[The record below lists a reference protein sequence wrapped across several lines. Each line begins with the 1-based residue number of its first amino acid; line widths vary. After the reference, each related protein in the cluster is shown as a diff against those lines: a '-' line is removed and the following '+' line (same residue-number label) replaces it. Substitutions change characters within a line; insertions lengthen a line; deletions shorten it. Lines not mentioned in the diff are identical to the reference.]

1 MAKATLAEE
10 TAQAVIR
17 YIIDNRLLPGDKLPT
32 EPEFMKNFPWA
43 GGLYVRA

>member
-17 YIIDNRLLPGDKLPT
+17 YIIDNRLLPGGTAIPYAAIG
-32 EPEFMKNFPWA
+32 ESHW
-43 GGLYVRA
+43 R